1 MVYLHG
7 TDGQIYVVNSNLV
20 TVAVRRGN
28 LTHLEFTNG
37 NFLNV
42 TEQLSEIFD
51 EDE

>member
-7 TDGQIYVVNSNLV
+7 TDGETYVVNSNLIA
-20 TVAVRRGN
+20 VAVRRGD
-28 LTHLEFTNG
+28 LTHLEFANG

-42 TEQLSEIFD
+42 KEQLSEIFG